1 MNAEQMVPLSSSIK
15 LLRIIGSPLTT
26 TEASVDNN
34 EPLELHD
41 YAIKNKIPLLYLDS
55 LRQQGKLNEL
65 KTKYEEEY
73 TRYSKFLNGLA
84 KVSKV
89 LNTAEIGYAVF
100 KTIKPFSAV
109 QGDVDIIILGGDD
122 MYKKAVD
129 ALLKA
134 GYIPQLSEL
143 VDVKTLTSEE
153 EYNRAVEL
161 LIKPTYGKKQ
171 RISPGGGDLI
181 DPAYNL
187 DIDLQKEVATSHVIY
202 IDKNNFRGDITE
214 TVLLK
219 EAKIKV
225 PAPELDMALVIAHSL
240 VEQMYLLGEF
250 YTLLYR
256 LSKMDEEKINNF
268 IDILKVNK
276 LIMAARTFVTI
287 TSVLCKEAYGEVP
300 EKIERLLNELGYEES
315 EARRLITNGFKV
327 PHRYGWLTL
336 SKVFL
341 EKINEKRFRRSVAV
355 QMVKMLDPRLMRLV
369 ISSIIEMR
377 QREFYLKEVE

>member
-73 TRYSKFLNGLA
+73 TRYSTFLNGLA

-89 LNTAEIGYAVF
+89 LNTAEIDYAVF
-100 KTIKPFSAV
+100 KTIKPFSTV
-109 QGDVDIIILGGDD
+109 QGDVDIIILGDDD
-122 MYKKAVD
+122 MYKKAVE

-134 GYIPQLSEL
+134 SYIPQLSEL

-225 PAPELDMALVIAHSL
+225 PTPELDMALVIAHSL

-287 TSVLCKEAYGEVP
+287 TSALCKEAYGEVP

-341 EKINEKRFRRSVAV
+341 EKMNEKRFRRSVAV